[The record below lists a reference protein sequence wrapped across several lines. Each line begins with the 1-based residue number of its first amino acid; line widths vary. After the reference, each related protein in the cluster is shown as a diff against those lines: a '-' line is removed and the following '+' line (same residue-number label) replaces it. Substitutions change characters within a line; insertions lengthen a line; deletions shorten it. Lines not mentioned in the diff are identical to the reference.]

1 MKIFLTAAL
10 ALAAT
15 LAAQAQSNTW
25 FTGSNN
31 QTQVTDLSTFGS
43 NSTTL
48 NPFSSTLNS
57 GNTNPS
63 YRYQNSYT
71 RRDGTVVR
79 GHYRTNANDTN
90 WDNYST
96 FGNSNPFT
104 GSTGYRAQDYSVGAY
119 NYGSGQTIYQGSR
132 GGQYYIN
139 RNGNRTYVPKR
150 R

>member
-1 MKIFLTAAL
+1 MKLFLTAAI

-25 FTGSNN
+25 FTGSNT
-31 QTQVTDLSTFGS
+31 QTQTIDLSTFGS
-43 NSTTL
+43 NST
-48 NPFSSTLNS
+48 P
-57 GNTNPS
+57 
-63 YRYQNSYT
+63 
-71 RRDGTVVR
+71 
-79 GHYRTNANDTN
+79 
-90 WDNYST
+90 
-96 FGNSNPFT
+96 NPFT

>member
-1 MKIFLTAAL
+1 MKLFLTAAI
-10 ALAAT
+10 ARAAT
-15 LAAQAQSNTW
+15 LAAQAQNNTW

-31 QTQVTDLSTFGS
+31 QTQTIDLSTFGS
-43 NSTTL
+43 NSTP

-79 GHYRTNANDTN
+79 GHYRTNANNTN

-139 RNGNRTYVPKR
+139 RNGNRTDVPKR

>member
-1 MKIFLTAAL
+1 MKLFLTAAI

-25 FTGSNN
+25 FTGSNT
-31 QTQVTDLSTFGS
+31 QTQTIDLTTFGS
-43 NSTTL
+43 NSTL
-48 NPFSSTLNS
+48 NPFSSSLNS

-79 GHYRTNANDTN
+79 GHYRTNANETN

>member
-1 MKIFLTAAL
+1 MKLFLTAAIT
-10 ALAAT
+10 LAAT

-31 QTQVTDLSTFGS
+31 QTQTIDLTTFGS
-43 NSTTL
+43 NSTL
-48 NPFSSTLNS
+48 NPFSSSLNS

-79 GHYRTNANDTN
+79 
-90 WDNYST
+90 
-96 FGNSNPFT
+96 
-104 GSTGYRAQDYSVGAY
+104 
-119 NYGSGQTIYQGSR
+119 GQTIYQGSR

>member
-1 MKIFLTAAL
+1 MKFFLTTAFAL
-10 ALAAT
+10 CVALGT
-15 LAAQAQSNTW
+15 QAQSNTW
-25 FTGSNN
+25 FTGSTN
-31 QTQVTDLSTFGS
+31 QTQSVDLSTSGS
-43 NSTTL
+43 NPTFNPL
-48 NPFSSTLNS
+48 NSSLNS
-57 GNTNPS
+57 GNSNSS

-90 WDNYST
+90 WDNFST
-96 FGNSNPFT
+96 SGNSNPFT

-139 RNGNRTYVPKR
+139 SNGNRTYVPKR